1 MAPTPVTTPRA
12 TILWRGGDVLQLKRE
27 HDLQRRLGRHPH
39 AQAGQGEADDPA
51 DPDVLGRFGQRER
64 LHVRLTDHLIRH
76 DTSAAKESA
85 TGAARIRRGFVT
97 LAGS

>member
-1 MAPTPVTTPRA
+1 M
-12 TILWRGGDVLQLKRE
+12 LS
-27 HDLQRRLGRHPH
+27 
-39 AQAGQGEADDPA
+39 
-51 DPDVLGRFGQRER
+51 RFGQRER

-85 TGAARIRRGFVT
+85 TGASIIRRSFDA